1 MSKKFITLF
10 LLTFS
15 ALLLTGCV
23 HTSFYPPTATP
34 SPTPT
39 VQSTGDADKDLQA
52 IDKELEQ
59 DTDLPDITT
68 TDLGL

>member
-1 MSKKFITLF
+1 MNKK
-10 LLTFS
+10 LLTLS
-15 ALLLTGCV
+15 LIATLTVILTGCY
-23 HTSFYPPTATP
+23 HTGSAKP

-39 VQSTGDADKDLQA
+39 VQSTGDSTKDLQE

-59 DTDLPDITT
+59 DTDLPDLTN

>member
-1 MSKKFITLF
+1 MKKTTL
-10 LLTFS
+10 LWLIVS
-15 ALLLTGCV
+15 AFVLTGCA
-23 HTSFYPPTATP
+23 HTGLYPQKTSP

-39 VQSTGDADKDLQA
+39 VQSTGDANKDLQA

-59 DTDLPDITT
+59 DTDLPDLTT